1 MRAFGVAFSVMQ
13 TPRVGAWPG
22 LLVALVLS
30 TPPLACGGNK
40 DAASGKEGDAKTPA
54 PAVDAK
60 AADAKA
66 ADAKAADAKAVEDA
80 KATADGAAADGGAMP
95 TTAVE
100 PPPGP
105 GTAASGPPPA
115 ATSGPDDDGGGSDE
129 TAGGTGGAVDVD
141 ALLKE
146 IKSKKTKDDRVQAAV
161 TEAEAGGADAVAL
174 AKALVARGQALF
186 ADPDRAK
193 GFFELANDKDPKAP
207 DAAFELAKQA
217 ALVGDVEEAK
227 KWLTVVHERKGK
239 KLLKKID
246 FDPMWE
252 IVKDDPDV
260 RAMIK

>member
-1 MRAFGVAFSVMQ
+1 MQ

-22 LLVALVLS
+22 LLVALVIS
-30 TPPLACGGNK
+30 TPPLACGGSK

-54 PAVDAK
+54 KVDDAK
-60 AADAKA
+60 VADAKVDDAKVADAKVDDAKVDADAKA
-66 ADAKAADAKAVEDA
+66 SAGGAAD
-80 KATADGAAADGGAMP
+80 DGGAMP

-105 GTAASGPPPA
+105 GTAGPPPA
-115 ATSGPDDDGGGSDE
+115 ATSGPADDTGGDE
-129 TAGGTGGAVDVD
+129 SAGGTGGAVDVD

-161 TEAEAGGADAVAL
+161 TEAEAGGAEPAAL

-186 ADPDRAK
+186 ADPERAK
-193 GFFELANDKDPKAP
+193 GFFELANEKDPKAP

-260 RAMIK
+260 RAMLK

>member
-1 MRAFGVAFSVMQ
+1 MQ
-13 TPRVGAWPG
+13 TPRVGAWPS
-22 LLVALVLS
+22 LLVLS
-30 TPPLACGGNK
+30 TTLLACGGSK
-40 DAASGKEGDAKTPA
+40 DGTSGKEGDAKTPA

-66 ADAKAADAKAVEDA
+66 ADAKAADAKAADA
-80 KATADGAAADGGAMP
+80 KAADAKASADGAAAEDGAMP

-105 GTAASGPPPA
+105 GTAVTGPPPA
-115 ATSGPDDDGGGSDE
+115 ATTGPADDEGGDE
-129 TAGGTGGAVDVD
+129 TAGGSGGAVDVD

-161 TEAEAGGADAVAL
+161 TEAEAGGVDPVAL
-174 AKALVARGQALF
+174 AKALVAHGQALF

-193 GFFELANDKDPKAP
+193 GFFELANEKDPKAP

-260 RAMIK
+260 RAMLK

>member
-1 MRAFGVAFSVMQ
+1 MRAFGVAFPVMQ

-30 TPPLACGGNK
+30 TPSLACGGNK

-54 PAVDAK
+54 PADAKVADAKVADAKTAVDAK
-60 AADAKA
+60 VDDAKVAADAKA
-66 ADAKAADAKAVEDA
+66 SAEGAAD
-80 KATADGAAADGGAMP
+80 DGGAMP
-95 TTAVE
+95 TTAE

-105 GTAASGPPPA
+105 SPA
-115 ATSGPDDDGGGSDE
+115 ATSGPADDTGADE

-161 TEAEAGGADAVAL
+161 TEAEAGGAEPAAL

-186 ADPDRAK
+186 ADPERAK
-193 GFFELANDKDPKAP
+193 GFFELANEKDPKAP

-260 RAMIK
+260 RAMLK

>member
-1 MRAFGVAFSVMQ
+1 MQ
-13 TPRVGAWPG
+13 TPRVGVRPG

-30 TPPLACGGNK
+30 TTSLACGGSK
-40 DAASGKEGDAKTPA
+40 DGTSGKEGDAKTPA
-54 PAVDAK
+54 PVADAKVADAK

-66 ADAKAADAKAVEDA
+66 ADAKAAEDA
-80 KATADGAAADGGAMP
+80 KASADGAAADGGAMP

-105 GTAASGPPPA
+105 GTAVTGPPPA
-115 ATSGPDDDGGGSDE
+115 ATSGPADDSGGDE
-129 TAGGTGGAVDVD
+129 TAGGSGGAVDVD

-146 IKSKKTKDDRVQAAV
+146 IKSKKTKDDRVLAAV
-161 TEAEAGGADAVAL
+161 TEAEAGGADPVAL
-174 AKALVARGQALF
+174 AKALVAHGQALF
-186 ADPDRAK
+186 ADPERAK